1 MKRVFLLMTTILLMA
16 AASGCMQTPQE
27 EAPPE
32 QEPEQSQPLHLTSLS
47 IELQRDGQNAQ
58 QLLDAVKILPQELQ
72 TALASYDVTVDEITM
87 TVGSSHTATVQALES
102 GSIDLALLS
111 AEALAEQSTAAAPIA
126 LSGPLFW
133 DQGEDL
139 AAWNQPPEEAPLVPG
154 YRALICAAPS
164 EYGRNL
170 ASRETLTWEE
180 LDRARWGV
188 LSEDSILGYR
198 ALNLWLADHYEGN
211 TISDLSQ
218 VKVYDSFAA
227 LLRAAADGTV
237 DLFPMDESQREDWSE
252 AWSLPQDETDSRGNA
267 GFGRPGTIWE
277 EVPVLGLTDW
287 FYDMAIG
294 AAPSRSDLSDSHF
307 AEALS
312 QAVRDLATLADFDR
326 ETRLLALAAFG
337 DYSYAPAGD
346 GALDATR
353 RLLTIE

>member
-227 LLRAAADGTV
+227 LL
-237 DLFPMDESQREDWSE
+237 PMDESQREDWSE

-287 FYDMAIG
+287 FYDMAIV

-326 ETRLLALAAFG
+326 ETRLLALVAFG

>member
-87 TVGSSHTATVQALES
+87 TVGSSHTATMQALES

-252 AWSLPQDETDSRGNA
+252 AWSLPQDET
-267 GFGRPGTIWE
+267 
-277 EVPVLGLTDW
+277 
-287 FYDMAIG
+287 
-294 AAPSRSDLSDSHF
+294 
-307 AEALS
+307 
-312 QAVRDLATLADFDR
+312 
-326 ETRLLALAAFG
+326 
-337 DYSYAPAGD
+337 
-346 GALDATR
+346 
-353 RLLTIE
+353 